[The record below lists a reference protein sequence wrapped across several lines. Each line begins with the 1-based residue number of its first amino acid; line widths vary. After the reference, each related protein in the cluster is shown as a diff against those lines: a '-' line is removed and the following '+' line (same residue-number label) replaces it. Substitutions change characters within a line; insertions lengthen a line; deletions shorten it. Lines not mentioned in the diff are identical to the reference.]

1 MKNPK
6 ILALV
11 LVLMLMALLMS
22 LFTYG
27 ITVLV
32 TSLFVPEDARV
43 VAGVISAVVVFIA
56 SYARL
61 LVWGADTIS
70 DCDDVY

>member
-11 LVLMLMALLMS
+11 LALMLMALLMS

-32 TSLFVPEDARV
+32 TSFFVPEGARM
-43 VAGVISAVVVFIA
+43 VAGIISAVVVFIA
-56 SYARL
+56 SYGRL
-61 LVWGADTIS
+61 LVWGSDVIS
-70 DCDDVY
+70 ECDDVY